1 MIFHKSKKDILN
13 GIIPEQILI
22 FTMPLVGSYLL
33 QQVYQ
38 IVDSIILGRYAGKVA
53 LAAIGASN
61 SIVNVILN
69 LISGIS
75 AGIMIVLAQNMGKGD
90 TDKAKQTVKTGMFIA
105 VVLGGTLTLSTVLS
119 ARQILELTGCPQE
132 AINDSLIY
140 LKLYAFSFIPYL
152 IVSIGNYTFRA
163 VGDSKSSI
171 TLTLII
177 AVSKIV
183 LDVLLT
189 AVFKMGIWGVSISTF
204 AAQMICAIVVLS
216 VFGTTPEFYHYSLLE
231 FGFNPE
237 LLKKVL
243 RIGTPVAI
251 QSMLFA
257 FSNLIIQAKI
267 NTHGTDTIAAFS
279 AYNSVDNYYWCFANA
294 IASALMTLCGQNYGN
309 KNNKRVK
316 GFVKYGL
323 IIDLIGTVLIGACAI
338 IFGNSLLSMYT
349 TDTNVISIAY
359 KMLKIVAL
367 FYPTYIFIEVISA
380 ALKACGDTTNSMII
394 TLIGICVVRVAYVS
408 FMPFTSSLQILYCY
422 PISWVITST
431 IFIIYYFIFKKRKLA

>member
-1 MIFHKSKKDILN
+1 MILRKSKKDILN
-13 GIIPEQILI
+13 GIVPEQIII
-22 FTMPLVGSYLL
+22 FTVPLVGSYLL
-33 QQVYQ
+33 QQAYQ
-38 IVDSIILGRYAGKVA
+38 IVDSIILGRYVGKIA

-75 AGIMIVLAQNMGKGD
+75 AGIMIVLAQNMGGSN
-90 TDKAKQTVKTGMFIA
+90 TEKAKQTVKTGMFIA
-105 VVLGGTLTLSTVLS
+105 VVLGGILTLSVVLL
-119 ARQILELTGCPQE
+119 ARRILELTGCPQE
-132 AINDSLIY
+132 AISDSLVY

-204 AAQMICAIVVLS
+204 ASQMICAIVVLS

-231 FGFNPE
+231 FGFDSDI
-237 LLKKVL
+237 LKRVL
-243 RIGTPVAI
+243 SIGTPVAI

-267 NTHGTDTIAAFS
+267 NTYGTDTIAAFS

-316 GFVKYGL
+316 EFIKHGL
-323 IIDLIGTVLIGACAI
+323 IIDLIGTVLIGTCAI
-338 IFGNSLLSMYT
+338 IFGNNLLSMYT
-349 TDTNVISIAY
+349 TDTNVINIAY
-359 KMLKIVAL
+359 NMLKRVAI

-380 ALKACGDTTNSMII
+380 AIKACGDTTNSMII
-394 TLIGICVVRVAYVS
+394 TLIGICVVRVTYVL
-408 FMPFTSSLQILYCY
+408 FVPFTNALQALYCY
-422 PISWVITST
+422 PISWIITST
-431 IFIIYYFIFKKRKLA
+431 IFIIYYAFFKKRKLS